1 MRKQKNFLTL
11 LILFLIVLFAI
22 SCNKDNT
29 ENRGVVGRIKG
40 IIISIFNKDKGI
52 ERYAGNWSLAQSDIP
67 IPQFTINPDGS
78 ITLNP
83 FYDEE
88 VELIEEISKINNKNY
103 SFVDSEGNIINI
115 EFENNSLCY
124 RTVIPSDGGI
134 EYTETL
140 IKQD

>member
-1 MRKQKNFLTL
+1 M
-11 LILFLIVLFAI
+11 
-22 SCNKDNT
+22 
-29 ENRGVVGRIKG
+29 
-40 IIISIFNKDKGI
+40 
-52 ERYAGNWSLAQSDIP
+52 AQSDIP

-115 EFENNSLCY
+115 EFENNNLCY